1 MVAAMLNGGEAG
13 KVATGLLE
21 NAESALALMGTA
33 CEAIKKRRWDEAE
46 GTLKKLQTFVNQLR
60 VEIGD
65 QDFRIQQARRNDG
78 MTDGGRRIENCG
90 C

>member
-60 VEIGD
+60 VEIRD
-65 QDFRIQQARRNDG
+65 QDFPMNPAGSLDAG
-78 MTDGGRRIENCG
+78 MTG
-90 C
+90 

>member
-1 MVAAMLNGGEAG
+1 MLNGGEAG

-60 VEIGD
+60 VEIRD
-65 QDFRIQQARRNDG
+65 QDFPMNPAGSPDAG
-78 MTDGGRRIENCG
+78 MTG
-90 C
+90 

>member
-1 MVAAMLNGGEAG
+1 MLNGGEVG

-46 GTLKKLQTFVNQLR
+46 GTLKKLHTSVNQLR
-60 VEIGD
+60 VEIRD
-65 QDFRIQQARRNDG
+65 QDFPMNPAGSPDAG
-78 MTDGGRRIENCG
+78 MTG
-90 C
+90 